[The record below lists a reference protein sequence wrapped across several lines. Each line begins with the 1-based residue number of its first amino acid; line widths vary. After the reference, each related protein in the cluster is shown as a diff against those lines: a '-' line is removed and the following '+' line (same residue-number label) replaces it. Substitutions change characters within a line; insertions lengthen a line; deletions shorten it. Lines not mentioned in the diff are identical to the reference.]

1 MTLSAGNNLQVEYL
15 RIREA
20 GSPWIVRV
28 YRKSIFGRRLL
39 TSDWFLDAEQ
49 AKRFAE
55 TLAADLRAGATLDA
69 VRSRAPG
76 WTLHRP

>member
-1 MTLSAGNNLQVEYL
+1 M
-15 RIREA
+15 
-20 GSPWIVRV
+20 
-28 YRKSIFGRRLL
+28 L

-55 TLAADLRAGATLDA
+55 SLAAELRSGGSLDA
-69 VRSRAPG
+69 VRKRPPG